1 MITEALA
8 TINQALTT
16 TTGALTASGPGVIAK
31 AIVAITKTPPY
42 VCMCICMYVHVYV
55 SYLHA
60 FM

>member
-1 MITEALA
+1 MTAKTLAMITEALA

-42 VCMCICMYVHVYV
+42 VCMCICMYMCTV
-55 SYLHA
+55 
-60 FM
+60 